1 MPNEVIAIARSYS
14 LSNDIEVVGWDAAQ
28 VIAGILVRNG
38 YQVLITT
45 DGEIIDGKRSYM
57 IEFVHPNWTGQ
68 SFEIVG
74 EDE

>member
-1 MPNEVIAIARSYS
+1 MN
-14 LSNDIEVVGWDAAQ
+14 NQIEVVGWDAAQ
-28 VIAGILVRNG
+28 LIAGALVRNG

-45 DGEIIDGKRSYM
+45 DGEILDGKRSYM
-57 IEFVHPNWTGQ
+57 IEFVHPKWTGQ

>member
-1 MPNEVIAIARSYS
+1 LNNHIEVI
-14 LSNDIEVVGWDAAQ
+14 GWDAAQ
-28 VIAGILVRNG
+28 VIAGALVKNG

-45 DGEIIDGKRSYM
+45 DGEVLDGKRSYM
-57 IEFVHPNWTGQ
+57 IEFVHPQWEGK